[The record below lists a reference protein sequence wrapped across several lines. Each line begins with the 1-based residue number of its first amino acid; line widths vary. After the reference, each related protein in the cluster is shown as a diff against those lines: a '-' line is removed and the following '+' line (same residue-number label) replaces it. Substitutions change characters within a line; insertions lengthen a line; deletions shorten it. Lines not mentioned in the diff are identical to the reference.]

1 MVEWLEDLISVKDD
15 TDLEIKTINK
25 LDVLINTKQ
34 KLNWKIN

>member
-15 TDLEIKTINK
+15 IDLEIKTINK

>member
-1 MVEWLEDLISVKDD
+1 MVEWLEDLVSVKDD
-15 TDLEIKTINK
+15 IDLEIKTINK

>member
-1 MVEWLEDLISVKDD
+1 MVEWFEDLISVKDD
-15 TDLEIKTINK
+15 IDLEIKTINK

>member
-15 TDLEIKTINK
+15 VDLEIKTINK
-25 LDVLINTKQ
+25 LDVLIKTKQ

>member
-15 TDLEIKTINK
+15 IDLEIKTINK
-25 LDVLINTKQ
+25 LDVLIKTKQ